1 MSLETKSNIE
11 DLKKKL
17 REEAFIKAS
26 EMIEEAK
33 HEAELIIKQA
43 ENEWR
48 VKADNEKRRIIEQ
61 AERDANRIVSEARV
75 KARLVIGEA
84 KNKLFEELFGNVL
97 ERIRSR
103 EGLDVTNSLRNLLN
117 ESLVYIDKPSKIF
130 VDPRDIEVIK
140 RLLKEKNLN
149 NVEIIPL
156 NDIIGG
162 LIIEDIDGKRIDNS
176 YKTRLE
182 RAKKTLGSLITKYL
196 WSS

>member
-84 KNKLFEELFGNVL
+84 KNKLFEELFSNVL